1 LFAHPEQAIEE
12 IETAN
17 ELIKESELSISGIS
31 FREKE
36 EEE

>member
-31 FREKE
+31 FRDTDE
-36 EEE
+36 E